1 MCKPVGS
8 HAIVAMCLAV
18 SWLIATPAI
27 AKPQEVRVRSQ
38 SELSFGTFMVFGSG
52 SRSVSASG
60 AVIDSAIVTLD
71 GRQPRPARFTIEY
84 DRGNESKHV
93 LDVTIELVMSAPSSL
108 LFGGVNA
115 RLSAFETDLPGH
127 SRVASG
133 EAMTIR
139 LTGCRTRVCSRTFT
153 VGGRLDISR
162 NFGGARV
169 DIPISIDARITG
181 RDRL

>member
-8 HAIVAMCLAV
+8 HAIVALSLAV
-18 SWLIATPAI
+18 SSLMAAPAI

-38 SELSFGTFMVFGSG
+38 GELSFGTFMVLGSG

-108 LFGGVNA
+108 RFGGVNA

-127 SRVASG
+127 SRVEAG

-139 LTGCRTRVCSRTFT
+139 LTECRTRVCSGTFT
-153 VGGRLDISR
+153 VGGRLEISR

-169 DIPISIDARITG
+169 DIPINIDARVV
-181 RDRL
+181 DREKL

>member
-1 MCKPVGS
+1 MCKPRSGR
-8 HAIVAMCLAV
+8 AIFAMCLAMA
-18 SWLIATPAI
+18 LLMHAPAT

-38 SELSFGTFMVFGSG
+38 SELSFGTFMVFGNG
-52 SRSVSASG
+52 SRRVSASG
-60 AVIDSAIVTLD
+60 AVVDSAIVTLD

-93 LDVTIELVMSAPSSL
+93 LDVTIELVMSAPRNVQ
-108 LFGGVNA
+108 FGGVNA

-127 SRVASG
+127 SRVAPG

-139 LTGCRTRVCSRTFT
+139 LTECGTRVCSRTFT

-169 DIPISIDARITG
+169 DIPINIDARITERG
-181 RDRL
+181 RQ